1 MSSGYD
7 SAVDRP
13 ELGFLLSRLMR
24 EVMAREKP
32 ILDAAGLEMWDYA
45 VLSALAESDAPT
57 QAQLAA
63 TTGRDKTRL
72 IGNLDR
78 LETQGMVEREPDP
91 ADRRN
96 RIVSLTPAG
105 SRVLRSCRDAI
116 GAMETELLADLDPAD
131 RAAFER
137 ALTALADTER

>member
-1 MSSGYD
+1 M
-7 SAVDRP
+7 DRP

-45 VLSALAESDAPT
+45 VLTALAESDAPT

-78 LETQGMVEREPDP
+78 LEAQGMVVRQPDP
-91 ADRRN
+91 TDRRN

-105 SRVLRSCRDAI
+105 SRVLDDCRRAI
-116 GAMETELLADLDPAD
+116 GAMEIELLGDLDPSD

-137 ALTALADTER
+137 ALTALAER

>member
-1 MSSGYD
+1 M
-7 SAVDRP
+7 DRP

-45 VLSALAESDAPT
+45 VLSSLADSDAPT

-78 LETQGMVEREPDP
+78 LETQGMVQREPDP

-116 GAMETELLADLDPAD
+116 AAMETELLADLDPAD
-131 RAAFER
+131 RVGFER
-137 ALTALADTER
+137 ALTALADIGR

>member
-1 MSSGYD
+1 M
-7 SAVDRP
+7 DRP

-32 ILDAAGLEMWDYA
+32 ILDSAGLEMWDYA
-45 VLSALAESDAPT
+45 VLSALADSDAPT

-78 LETQGMVEREPDP
+78 LEAQGMVAREPDP

>member
-1 MSSGYD
+1 
-7 SAVDRP
+7 VDRP

-78 LETQGMVEREPDP
+78 LEARGMVERQPDP

-96 RIVSLTPAG
+96 RIVSLTPVG
-105 SRVLRSCRDAI
+105 SQVLGDCREAI
-116 GAMETELLADLDPAD
+116 GAMETELLADLNPAD
-131 RAAFER
+131 RTAFER
-137 ALTALADTER
+137 TLTALAETDR